1 MSLNRLNLVLPRRI
15 KRLLV
20 CLWVAGASVAAAEQN
35 IVFVDGSRM
44 VVQSY
49 ELNGGT
55 VEFTTTDGKLRV
67 VPSTYIDLAATGE
80 ANGDGGPSFA
90 SPAPAPSPPPRAPEP
105 KSLPTDTLI
114 SVPPKTARVPVRARA
129 AAAAPDLLIDGPPAP
144 EHPEVLTRDE
154 GGRATLRAVRLS
166 EPLDVD
172 GSLEE
177 RAYATTPAISGFIQQ
192 EPLEGRPATE
202 ETEVWVFYDE
212 SNIYFSARLWDSHPE
227 RIIANEM
234 RRDNRNIEFSGSSFA
249 VILDT
254 FYDRRNG
261 FLFQT
266 NPLGALYDAQV
277 TDERNTNSDWNT
289 IWYVKSGR
297 FAEGWTVEMAIPF
310 KSLRYRAG
318 TAQIWGVN
326 FQRII
331 KWKNERSYLTPMPA
345 AFNRDAIK
353 KLSVAAALVGVEP
366 PAKSMNLEIKPYV
379 IGSSSTNLA
388 SDVPFENRG
397 DADVGFDVKY
407 GVTKSLVADVTYNTD
422 FAQVED
428 DESQVNLTRFGLFFP
443 EKREF
448 FLEGQGI
455 FNFGGRQ
462 SGRRGGFGGG
472 GQSDTPILFF
482 SRRIGLSGSS
492 EVPILTGGRL
502 TGRAGPYSLGLLNI
516 STRSIDE
523 AGIPQTN
530 FSVVRIKRDVFRRST
545 IGFIGTYRNNN
556 LDGTGSNSAYG
567 LDGNFTFYENLNINA
582 FYARTDTP
590 DAVGGDT
597 SYRASVRYRNDL
609 YGFDAQHLLIDP
621 SFNPE
626 IGFVRRDDIRKT
638 SASFRYSPRPRGIAA
653 IRQFEFEAKYNYLET
668 TAGDL
673 ETKKFELKA
682 RTRFESGDFSN
693 ITYDRNFEFLFESF
707 EISDGVTIP
716 VGGYTFDRLRA
727 GVFFSSHRPVSGWVG
742 AEVGSFFSGTRT
754 ELSWRGRIDLSSRF
768 SLEPNLSL
776 NWIDLA
782 EGAVQTNLIRLRA
795 TYTMSPRSFMGALV
809 QYNSEANSLSTNV
822 RFRWEYRPGSDLF
835 VVYSDGRN
843 TLTPGYPG
851 LENRSIV
858 FKVTRL
864 FRF

>member
-1 MSLNRLNLVLPRRI
+1 MKPDFIFINVQRPGAPVNAELLPLAQSVTVGCVRVQISTWLTTNRLILAVISILLLASPVTFAAPKDGNL
-15 KRLLV
+15 
-20 CLWVAGASVAAAEQN
+20 ST
-35 IVFVDGSRM
+35 D
-44 VVQSY
+44 
-49 ELNGGT
+49 ELN
-55 VEFTTTDGKLRV
+55 
-67 VPSTYIDLAATGE
+67 
-80 ANGDGGPSFA
+80 
-90 SPAPAPSPPPRAPEP
+90 
-105 KSLPTDTLI
+105 
-114 SVPPKTARVPVRARA
+114 
-129 AAAAPDLLIDGPPAP
+129 LLIDGPPAP
-144 EHPEVLTRDE
+144 EDPEVLTRDE
-154 GGRATLRAVRLS
+154 GGRATLRAVRLD

-172 GSLEE
+172 GRLEE
-177 RAYATTPAISGFIQQ
+177 RAYTTTPAISGFIQQ

-202 ETEVWVFYDE
+202 KTDVWVFYDE
-212 SNIYFSARLWDSHPE
+212 TNVYFSARLWDSHPE
-227 RIIANEM
+227 RIVANEM
-234 RRDNRNIEFSGSSFA
+234 RRDNRNIEFSSSSFA

-297 FAEGWTVEMAIPF
+297 FAEGWTLEMAIPF

-318 TAQIWGVN
+318 AAQIWGVN
-326 FQRII
+326 FRRNI

-345 AFNRDAIK
+345 AFNREGIK
-353 KLSVAAALVGVEP
+353 KLSMAATLVGIEP
-366 PAKSMNLEIKPYV
+366 PARAMNLEVKPYV
-379 IGSSSTNLA
+379 TASASTNLGA
-388 SDVPFENRG
+388 DVPFENQG
-397 DADVGFDVKY
+397 DADLGFDVKY

-428 DESQVNLTRFGLFFP
+428 DESQVTLTRFGLVFP

-462 SGRRGGFGGG
+462 SGRRGGGGG

-492 EVPILTGGRL
+492 EVPILAGGRL
-502 TGRAGPYSLGLLNI
+502 TGRSGAYSIGLLNI
-516 STRSIDE
+516 STRSVDE
-523 AGIPQTN
+523 ADIPQTN
-530 FSVVRIKRDVFRRST
+530 FSVVRIKRDVLRRST
-545 IGFIGTYRNNN
+545 VGFIGTYRDEN
-556 LDGTGSNSAYG
+556 LDGTGSNAAYG

-590 DAVGGDT
+590 NAVEGDT

-609 YGFDAQHLLIDP
+609 YGFDAEHLLIDP

-626 IGFVRRDDIRKT
+626 VGFVLREDIRKT
-638 SASFRYSPRPRGIAA
+638 SGSLRYSPRPRGIAA
-653 IRQFEFEAKYNYLET
+653 VRQFEFEAKYNYLET
-668 TAGDL
+668 TAGAL
-673 ETKKFELKA
+673 ESKKFELQT

-693 ITYDRNFEFLFESF
+693 VTYDRNFEFLFEPF

-716 VGGYTFDRLRA
+716 VGGYNFDRLRA
-727 GVFFSSHRPVSGWVG
+727 GVYFSSHRPVSRWVG

-754 ELSWRGRIDLSSRF
+754 EVTWRGRIDVSSRF

-782 EGAVQTNLIRLRA
+782 EGTFTTNLIRLRA
-795 TYTMSPRSFMGALV
+795 TYTMSPRSFVGALV
-809 QYNSEANSLSTNV
+809 QYNSEADSLSTNV

-835 VVYSDGRN
+835 VVYTDGRN

-851 LENRSIV
+851 LENRSLV